1 MTIHRW
7 RNPFL
12 ANSDYSIAHGF
23 CDQRDS
29 SHLSGPI
36 PSNEEGEDLSKGV
49 SYQYQWLGPG
59 HFGGLVS
66 GLYPDGKRTIW
77 SNGREQIVKL
87 DYETLD
93 ILASFDLS
101 EERPDEVLSNL
112 AEWEEGIAGLDNFE
126 DFDALLQHAVGLAT
140 RFMTGLDGVYS
151 LLDIDHVMYLGR
163 KEGVVAY
170 AETDSR
176 FRDSSLIEKDR
187 WNKPNEVR
195 GYFVGINMTPDGRL
209 VLSTDHGWL
218 VSLARDFSDYVATQI
233 PGADEMAAEHC
244 ERMELERG
252 NTGYGWVRTSLCC
265 DEEGGIYLNSVD
277 HLHRVVW
284 DGEKF
289 SFEEGDGA
297 WRAKY
302 RNGTGYGSG
311 TTPSLMG
318 DDPLEDR
325 FVVIGDGDE
334 VVNITLFWRDSIPAD
349 WKGLP
354 GAPSRRIAGLGPA
367 NMGDPAVKAIQT
379 EQSITVAGYGAMTV
393 NNEPSSIP
401 DWLPER
407 GARLLSFFLGHY
419 PEFTPYGLHK
429 YEWFPETKELRESWV
444 NREVSSP
451 NSVPYVGIGSNTVY
465 TCGARNGQWTIEV
478 LDWSTGKSL
487 GYWITGSSHFNT
499 LGSGIQLDNEGRI
512 VFGSIFGKSRIMQ
525 LPSNKARLE

>member
-36 PSNEEGEDLSKGV
+36 PSNEEGEDLSEGV

-112 AEWEEGIAGLDNFE
+112 AEWEEGIAGLDDFD

-176 FRDSSLIEKDR
+176 FRESSLIEKDR

-233 PGADEMAAEHC
+233 PGADEMAAGGYEAFGTDIGRVDFAAVGFHEGC
-244 ERMELERG
+244 E
-252 NTGYGWVRTSLCC
+252 N
-265 DEEGGIYLNSVD
+265 
-277 HLHRVVW
+277 
-284 DGEKF
+284 
-289 SFEEGDGA
+289 
-297 WRAKY
+297 
-302 RNGTGYGSG
+302 
-311 TTPSLMG
+311 
-318 DDPLEDR
+318 
-325 FVVIGDGDE
+325 
-334 VVNITLFWRDSIPAD
+334 
-349 WKGLP
+349 
-354 GAPSRRIAGLGPA
+354 
-367 NMGDPAVKAIQT
+367 
-379 EQSITVAGYGAMTV
+379 
-393 NNEPSSIP
+393 
-401 DWLPER
+401 
-407 GARLLSFFLGHY
+407 
-419 PEFTPYGLHK
+419 
-429 YEWFPETKELRESWV
+429 
-444 NREVSSP
+444 
-451 NSVPYVGIGSNTVY
+451 
-465 TCGARNGQWTIEV
+465 
-478 LDWSTGKSL
+478 
-487 GYWITGSSHFNT
+487 
-499 LGSGIQLDNEGRI
+499 
-512 VFGSIFGKSRIMQ
+512 
-525 LPSNKARLE
+525 